1 MIPAGKIDPELQKSS
16 CRDDF
21 QRGNASWYAEK
32 LLQGWFPAGKIHPD
46 LQEKSGRDDFQWGDS
61 SWFAGNVL
69 QGWFPGGKCI
79 LNCRKALGRMISSG
93 KIHPE
98 LQESSCRDDFQR
110 GNWSWFAK
118 KLLQGWFP
126 PGNASWFGWI
136 AGIQRK
142 ALWNVHQ
149 ISINILSEYVLI
161 S

>member
-1 MIPAGKIDPELQKSS
+1 MISSGENSSWFAGKVWEGWFSVGRFILICRKCLAGMISRGKMHPELQKSS
-16 CRDDF
+16 WKDDF
-21 QRGNASWYAEK
+21 QREDSSWIAGK
-32 LLQGWFPAGKIHPD
+32 LLQGWFPAGK
-46 LQEKSGRDDFQWGDS
+46 
-61 SWFAGNVL
+61 
-69 QGWFPGGKCI
+69 CI
-79 LNCRKALGRMISSG
+79 LICRKALVGMISAG
-93 KIHPE
+93 EMHPDM
-98 LQESSCRDDFQR
+98 QKSSCRDDFQR